1 MTDKKP
7 PQNPE
12 FVAALAHMTTI
23 HQLTE
28 QQTAALL
35 GVPVFTLRKWRT
47 GTRAP
52 NAAAVRLVEV
62 LNLVATLAP
71 PIVAALIPAP
81 DPVMPK
87 RPGRK
92 PSGAKSP
99 L

>member
-7 PQNPE
+7 PQNPD
-12 FVAALAHMTTI
+12 FVAALAALS

-28 QQTAALL
+28 TQAAGLL
-35 GVPVFTLRKWRT
+35 GVSVFTLRKWRT
-47 GTRAP
+47 GARAP

-81 DPVMPK
+81 ST
-87 RPGRK
+87 
-92 PSGAKSP
+92 PSQGTK
-99 L
+99 

>member
-1 MTDKKP
+1 MTTTKT
-7 PQNPE
+7 PQNPD
-12 FVAALAHMTTI
+12 FVAALAALVTR

-28 QQTAALL
+28 GQTAALL

-62 LNLVATLAP
+62 LDLVAVLAP
-71 PIVAALIPAP
+71 ALIEGMIPS
-81 DPVMPK
+81 PVSTK

-92 PSGAKSP
+92 PKAA
-99 L
+99 